1 MNFMLKVLESSELD
15 RDEIKKLLEEKL
27 VKESVFITGNNTS
40 ILVELF
46 KENYRM
52 SPKIDESEILILS
65 RIYSDGAH
73 MFALGKKNKSLQE
86 SLYDEN
92 KEHVEHI
99 SDDIYEKLAFVMI
112 EERISRPGKR
122 NLYVTRYVA
131 IKDEEGKRIIIDKI
145 LDMMFDDKREME
157 INVKKGFV

>member
-1 MNFMLKVLESSELD
+1 MTVTIDFMIKVLEASALD

-27 VKESVFITGNNTS
+27 VKESVFITGNNTN

-46 KENYRM
+46 KENYHM
-52 SPKIDESEILILS
+52 SPKIDNSEILVLT
-65 RIYSDGAH
+65 RIYDDGAH

-92 KEHVEHI
+92 KERTEHI
-99 SDDIYEKLAFVMI
+99 SDNVYERLAFIII
-112 EERISRPGKR
+112 EEMISRPGKR

-131 IKDEEGKRIIIDKI
+131 VKDEEGKRIIIDKI
-145 LDMMFDDKREME
+145 LDMIF
-157 INVKKGFV
+157 